1 LLAATGNL
9 YAGLIYPIVI
19 ALITVVVGGLF
30 IRESRHVR
38 IWDEV
43 GGETA
48 EMQQVAGET
57 SEAGAATAN

>member
-1 LLAATGNL
+1 
-9 YAGLIYPIVI
+9 V

-43 GGETA
+43 GGHDDDVRPTA
-48 EMQQVAGET
+48 PKEAVIQGGGLAG
-57 SEAGAATAN
+57 